1 MDPIKN
7 ERAVF
12 KGHPSSVTFLGTFL
26 FCLFL
31 MAVILV
37 GLGFFWD
44 RFTDD
49 RMKFG
54 MLALILIPL
63 GIIFV
68 KWLLLKATLYE
79 ITSERIK
86 IKRGILS
93 KRTDELELYRVK
105 DTSLIEPFLFR
116 MFSVGNI
123 VVVTADST
131 TPTLN
136 LVGVKNAS
144 QVREELRKNVESCR
158 MSKGTRTLEME

>member
-1 MDPIKN
+1 MEPTTN
-7 ERAVF
+7 EKPVF
-12 KGHPSSVTFLGTFL
+12 KGNPSAVTFLGTFL
-26 FCLFL
+26 FCL
-31 MAVILV
+31 ILIAAMMV
-37 GLGFFWD
+37 GLGFFWN

-49 RMKFG
+49 RMRLGAF
-54 MLALILIPL
+54 ALVLIPVGFIL
-63 GIIFV
+63 V
-68 KWLLLKATLYE
+68 KWLLLKTTVYE

-86 IKRGILS
+86 IRTGLLS

-123 VVVTADST
+123 SIVTADTS

-144 QVREELRKNVESCR
+144 QVREELRKSVEACR
-158 MSKGTRTLEME
+158 TSKGTRMMEME